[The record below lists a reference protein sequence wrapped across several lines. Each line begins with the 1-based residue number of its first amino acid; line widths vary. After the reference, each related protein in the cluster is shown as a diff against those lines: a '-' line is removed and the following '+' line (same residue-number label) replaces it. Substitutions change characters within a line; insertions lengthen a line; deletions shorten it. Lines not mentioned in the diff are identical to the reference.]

1 MWVGDGP
8 KNLSG
13 SRLVDV
19 LKAVGC
25 VNGPIATL
33 ALDGF
38 GSEMSA
44 AKVAAHD
51 WVLSTMHDNTAL
63 AVTRILGDGELR
75 QHPGARV
82 SASWCPF
89 GVRFGRP
96 GKGTVKPQQR
106 RCRRN
111 APTRCA

>member
-1 MWVGDGP
+1 MGWDGP

-51 WVLSTMHDNTAL
+51 WVLSTMTFDHRWLLEHADGGTKVIQHEVDRGIGLWFWNEDLIEPAYAATNAAL
-63 AVTRILGDGELR
+63 AEKVRSVMAKPGD
-75 QHPGARV
+75 
-82 SASWCPF
+82 
-89 GVRFGRP
+89 
-96 GKGTVKPQQR
+96 
-106 RCRRN
+106 
-111 APTRCA
+111 

>member
-1 MWVGDGP
+1 MGGDGP

-51 WVLSTMHDNTAL
+51 WVLSTMYDNTAL

-82 SASWCPF
+82 SASWYPF
-89 GVRFGRP
+89 RDHFGRP
-96 GKGTVKPQQR
+96 GKGEVKALPTTAQR
-106 RCRRN
+106 K